1 MRFEQALQHLAGM
14 ALGGLGHLQV
24 TDAVEGLVRVRVLVT
39 SYDAPTL
46 YDLRCHVREALVG
59 WLREEHPDAL
69 PRWRIA

>member
-1 MRFEQALQHLAGM
+1 M
-14 ALGGLGHLQV
+14 
-24 TDAVEGLVRVRVLVT
+24 T

-59 WLREEHPDAL
+59 WLREEQPDAL